1 MSPAQLGKTVRLRE
15 SLRVRDKPHHS
26 DSLSLFFFF
35 FFFLRFAEAI
45 DPAAGCCCTVVL
57 RPR

>member
-15 SLRVRDKPHHS
+15 SLWVRDKPHHS
-26 DSLSLFFFF
+26 DSLSLFSF

-45 DPAAGCCCTVVL
+45 APAAG
-57 RPR
+57 